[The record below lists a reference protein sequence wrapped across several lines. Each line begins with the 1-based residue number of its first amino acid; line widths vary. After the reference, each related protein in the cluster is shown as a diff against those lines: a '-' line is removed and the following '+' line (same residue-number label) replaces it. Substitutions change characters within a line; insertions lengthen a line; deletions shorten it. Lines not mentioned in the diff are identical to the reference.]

1 VLSPEEQDEFEAL
14 SRAKQDDA
22 YAADPWLWLCEQ
34 VRTSD
39 EATQEMLD
47 WPKDKAYLQD
57 LVAILES
64 DEKLVAIPKS
74 RRMLV
79 SWLCAGWATHRARYF
94 PHNAIFWQSQNE
106 TKAAYVVDKRCAFI
120 EDNLRSPEL
129 RREYT
134 AIHVH
139 GGLIGRLTYPKTKSY
154 IWAVP
159 QGGEVF
165 RSYTASVVVMDEV
178 DFQED
183 GHDGLTA
190 AIPLAEKGAKLILVT
205 TSNGPRG
212 VVAGIAKEAGFVR
225 FQR

>member
-1 VLSPEEQDEFEAL
+1 MLSPEEQDEFLEL
-14 SRAKQDDA
+14 TRAKQDDA

-47 WPKDKAYLQD
+47 WPKTKAYLKD
-57 LVAILES
+57 LVTILES
-64 DEKLVAIPKS
+64 SERKIAIPKS

-79 SWLCAGWATHRARYF
+79 SWLCAAWATHRVRYF
-94 PHNAIFWQSQNE
+94 RHNAIFWQSKNE
-106 TKAAYVVDKRCAFI
+106 QDAAYVLDKRCAFI
-120 EDNLRSPEL
+120 EDNLKSVEL
-129 RREYT
+129 RREYVPIRT
-134 AIHVH
+134 H
-139 GGLIGRLTYPKTKSY
+139 GGLIGKITYVQTASY
-154 IWAVP
+154 IWARP
-159 QGGEVF
+159 QGGDVH
-165 RSYTASVVVMDEV
+165 RSFTASVIVMDES
-178 DFQED
+178 DFQDE
-183 GHDGLTA
+183 GHDALEA